1 MKSKH
6 SQTKGQAMV
15 EMAFVIFILVLLVF
29 GITEFGRAL
38 YTKNTLTNAA
48 RAGARQA
55 VVTPGLTNT
64 GGLISLN
71 CGATCPPGA
80 GDDPNGCV
88 YKAICDSL
96 FSGIDKSQV
105 KVSISG
111 GTGGSSSNQ
120 GQTNDTITVEVDY
133 MNFQSVVPKLI
144 PIRKILTAS
153 AAMRFE

>member
-1 MKSKH
+1 
-6 SQTKGQAMV
+6 
-15 EMAFVIFILVLLVF
+15 MAFGLFVLVLLVF

-55 VVTPGLTNT
+55 VVTKGLTNT
-64 GGLISLN
+64 SGLISLN
-71 CGATCPPGA
+71 CSAVCPPGV

-88 YKAICDSL
+88 YQAICNSL
-96 FSGIDKSQV
+96 FSGIDKNQV
-105 KVSISG
+105 QVSISG
-111 GTGGSSSNQ
+111 GTNSNV

-133 MNFQSVVPKLI
+133 SGFRSVVPNLI
-144 PIRKILTAS
+144 PIRNVLTAS